1 MKEKRQ
7 SQSDPLES
15 LSRKLETLKMKDYI
29 IKIEKEFDRNE
40 LYQAHTWTAI
50 KLIILMWWLTVY
62 SRIVPRHFHNY
73 WYIDLLS
80 SSGANFIQETKDI
93 ILGSPLLSYLVPYEQ
108 FKHHFFVEINSRRKK
123 TLDRMLKLFNF
134 SNYDTIQGD
143 CNEVIQSI
151 PLHAVDNYFC
161 FIDCEGL
168 DVKWSTL
175 ETLLSNRGD
184 ILLVFQTTEIN
195 RVFRKGKKQGISQAL
210 DNFCGDE
217 WWKFCDDVQELLE
230 EYMHNLECR
239 ANELRK
245 YHNFVDYIRVKG
257 QRHFYY
263 DVFLIC
269 RKGPYTDAWSDLK
282 KTLENL
288 QDKHIRAALEVCKG
302 NQTTLSDFIKKQSKL
317 NNFL

>member
-7 SQSDPLES
+7 SQSDPLEW

-62 SRIVPRHFHNY
+62 SRIVPRHFRNY

-93 ILGSPLLSYLVPYEQ
+93 ILGSPLLSYLVPYKQ
-108 FKHHFFVEINSRRKK
+108 FEHHFFVEINSRRKS

-143 CNEVIQSI
+143 CNKEIYTI
-151 PLHAVDNYFC
+151 PLQVIDNYFC

-168 DVKWSTL
+168 DVRWTTL
-175 ETLLSNRGD
+175 ERLLSNRGD
-184 ILLVFQTTEIN
+184 ILLVFQTAEIN
-195 RVFRKGKKQGISQAL
+195 RVFGKGKKQGVSQAL
-210 DNFCGDE
+210 DGFCGGN
-217 WWKFCDDVQELLE
+217 WWKLCSDVQELLE
-230 EYMHNLECR
+230 KYMHKLKYK

-245 YHNFVDYIRVKG
+245 YPNFVDYIRVKG
-257 QRHFYY
+257 QGHFYY

-269 RKGPYTDAWSDLK
+269 KKGPYIRAWLNLK
-282 KTLENL
+282 RTLENL
-288 QDKHIRAALEVCKG
+288 QDKHIKAALEICKG